1 MTKKITAIFLA
12 LCMAISVLPMT
23 IQAASK
29 PDIKVG
35 DYVKMGAYNNASI
48 LWRCVSI
55 DNNGPLMLADKI
67 VDTLAYD
74 AKTNDNSNS
83 KSHSRSYKRDDYGS
97 NYWKDSNMRSWLNS
111 TAAEGKVDW
120 LCGNPP
126 KDGYVSGVGAYN
138 EKAGF
143 LNAFSKSE
151 IAAMKTV
158 TQRSLVSHPEYN
170 KGIVDGDANS
180 DLLYYTDISE
190 AVANYDSSYFETTTE
205 KVFLLDVKQANAVW
219 KNLKGYYVAYNND
232 GMAWPYWLRTPVTDC
247 NHDMRY
253 ISSSGQVGRYAP
265 WYSDL
270 GVRPAFYLDSEY
282 FVTTSGSG
290 SQSSPYIGSAPNKQ
304 EDDYTISEP
313 AEDANPDWNV
323 STEQSIQLTL
333 GPWYSNDG
341 KYSNPTI
348 PVYTIQKTRS
358 DTENMVVVVCG
369 EGYTKS
375 QQGKFI
381 NDVKRLWQDAMKYEP
396 YRSYADRFN
405 VYALCTASKSTFDN
419 GGSTFFDVIVD
430 KYNSP
435 VISNNLHG
443 SQWKNHIFERCI
455 GPEFI
460 EKIHD
465 AHIKKKCDPNT
476 IPSGSEYEPYYY
488 VHDYIA
494 QFAMVVN
501 TKSDF
506 GGAYNN
512 REYGF
517 HYFISP
523 SDSYRASKTFAHEF
537 GHGLL
542 GLGDEYSNG
551 YLLDDKELKS
561 LNLSSVEDPEKI
573 KWRQLLGFRNTY
585 TCRNAYGSKMLVSSY
600 ECIMRDT
607 NYQFCEVCRLQGF
620 KRMSQL
626 VKDVDLYVATPEVK
640 EYTGAYSKPSD
651 FTDLETSSYY
661 NYTYNRNDRL
671 LSGNSKSRFNT
682 NMNGKKIELRTVI
695 QNISDKNARQ
705 LKFKMWIKHSDG
717 SVATDSSGNPLQT
730 VQTFDIPVWNDKA
743 NFWPLGALDHI
754 KSDFNSG
761 LKSCSLI
768 YQIPSD
774 AQLKSGDTV
783 AFQVLD
789 ENGNV
794 LADDNTETQRYTTVS
809 IQYKFEDGSEIP
821 NTAGGT
827 FTVPYG
833 TKLDLTP
840 AKTLY
845 DYEFIKVD
853 GLNKPIVSDGTV
865 VTYYYKNKNEEH
877 THNLTLVAAK
887 AATCTTA
894 GNSAYY
900 TCDGCDKWFADATG
914 SVEITDKTSVKIP
927 APGHTAGTEWKSD
940 DTNHWHECSRCHDK
954 KDEAAHDYGSDNVC
968 DTCGYYK
975 TVPHTHNLT
984 LVAAK
989 AATCTEGGKEAYY
1002 KCEGCGKFYEDVLG
1016 TKEITD
1022 LASWGNIAKIA
1033 HTTKQTVTKATPTAN
1048 GKIVN
1053 YCSVCK
1059 KTLST
1064 TVIPKASSIKLK
1076 ATSLTYNGKVRTPK
1090 VIVKDRTGKTLVK
1103 NTDYTVSYAK
1113 GRKYVGK
1120 YAVKITFKGK
1130 YSGTKTLYFTI
1141 KPKATS
1147 ISSLK
1152 AGSKKFTV
1160 KWKKQATQTTGY
1172 QVQYSA
1178 SSKFSKAKTVTVGK
1192 NTTVSKKISKLSG
1205 KKKYYVRVRTYKT
1218 VKINGKSI
1226 RIYSGWSKAKT
1237 VTTKK

>member
-304 EDDYTISEP
+304 EDDYTISES

-405 VYALCTASKSTFDN
+405 VYALCTASESTFDN

-542 GLGDEYSNG
+542 GLGDEYSDG

-585 TCRNAYGSKMLVSSY
+585 TCRNAYDSKMLVSSY

-1033 HTTKQTVTKATPTAN
+1033 HTTKQTVTKA
-1048 GKIVN
+1048 
-1053 YCSVCK
+1053 
-1059 KTLST
+1059 
-1064 TVIPKASSIKLK
+1064 SSIKLK

-1226 RIYSGWSKAKT
+1226 RIYSGWSKAKA

>member
-405 VYALCTASKSTFDN
+405 VYALCTASESTFDN

-1064 TVIPKASSIKLK
+1064 TVIPNASSIKLK

-1226 RIYSGWSKAKT
+1226 RIYSGWSKAKA

>member
-12 LCMAISVLPMT
+12 LCMAISVLPIT

-405 VYALCTASKSTFDN
+405 VYALCTASESTFDN

-1033 HTTKQTVTKATPTAN
+1033 HTTKQTVTKA
-1048 GKIVN
+1048 
-1053 YCSVCK
+1053 
-1059 KTLST
+1059 
-1064 TVIPKASSIKLK
+1064 SSIKLK